1 MLARNTERNTNV
13 IMRFTSVRNV
23 RIRRDPNRL
32 RRIRQNRQNQPNR
45 PNQPNRQNQ
54 NQNPQNQNQ
63 NRQILQIQNRQNQNQ
78 NRIQQPPSPPP
89 SHPSQQI
96 QQSIIH
102 DLPNLI
108 EAQDADIIFN
118 KTPEYFSSIEG
129 DIFNGFN

>member
-1 MLARNTERNTNV
+1 MLARNTRNTERNTNV
-13 IMRFTSVRNV
+13 IMRFTPVRNG
-23 RIRRDPNRL
+23 RIQRDPNRL
-32 RRIRQNRQNQPNR
+32 RRNRQNRNQ
-45 PNQPNRQNQ
+45 QSQQNRQNQ
-54 NQNPQNQNQ
+54 NQNLQNQNQ

-78 NRIQQPPSPPP
+78 NRIQQPPSPTP

-108 EAQDADIIFN
+108 EAQDSNIIFQ

-129 DIFNGFN
+129 DIFSGFS